1 MKTFN
6 KIKRFSLLLL
16 SMAVVI
22 ACEKDGD
29 KIYLSELEANELMA
43 TTSEIVLSEDNANQ
57 QVLSLAWSAQALT
70 ISNPEMQ
77 APDILTTTLQI
88 STQNDFASNVVE
100 SVESSLSKAYT
111 GFELNTVAKNLKL
124 DPDVAAPLYFR
135 LQSSVGN
142 NMEPV
147 YSNVLTITITSYE
160 IDMSV
165 GFILDGNK
173 ADMGITLYSPES
185 DGVYTGF
192 MGAAAWSHF
201 FLKEGDGTIWGNFPA
216 DGNIFVLSSVS
227 DSWNCWFPG
236 QSGCYYVTVDTK
248 KKEWSP
254 LFLKELTIS
263 GDIIGKMTSFDRPNV
278 KWTYVFTATSTNSLK
293 IQLSTTGEL
302 YNYTTGDAAS
312 VSTPFAFTQ
321 SGDKIAIAQQAG
333 DITVS
338 VPATGECTLVL
349 DLSDPKNWT
358 CTVESGSTAPVEIP
372 QYLYV
377 PGIDDGI
384 SGSWT
389 FDNFLNLYDEDGLE
403 YAGVINVNSLYGYSL
418 NIENGN
424 WDDKYV
430 FAGGDAYSGTLVFH
444 GNDNIPAPAP
454 GLYLLDVS
462 LKDLTYNLIGVGN
475 EIYISGLNNDWEI
488 DDFISISATQTP
500 GIYSGAI
507 TVNTASSF
515 GFQILLGKSWDHY
528 YGGSSGNLY
537 YKGSNITDDASLSIG
552 THQLTVDLINGKYEI
567 E

>member
-22 ACEKDGD
+22 ACENDGD
-29 KIYLSELEANELMA
+29 KIYLSELETNELMA
-43 TTSEIVLSEDNANQ
+43 TASEVALSQDNANQ
-57 QVLSLAWSAQALT
+57 QVLSLAWSTQALT
-70 ISNPEMQ
+70 VSNPEMQ
-77 APDILTTTLQI
+77 APDILATTLQI

-100 SVESSLSKAYT
+100 SVESNLSKSYT

-124 DPDVAAPLYFR
+124 DPDVPTPLYFR

-147 YSNVLTITITSYE
+147 YSNVLTITVTPYS

-165 GFILDGNK
+165 GFILDSNK
-173 ADMGITLYSPES
+173 ADTGITLYSPES
-185 DGVYTGF
+185 DSIYTGF
-192 MGAAAWSHF
+192 MGATAWYNF
-201 FLKEGDGTIWGNFPA
+201 YMKEGDGTIWGNFPVDNNA
-216 DGNIFVLSSVS
+216 FALASTS

-248 KKEWSP
+248 KKEWSSLLLP
-254 LFLKELTIS
+254 KLTVS
-263 GDIIGKMTSFDRPNV
+263 GDIAGEMTFDRPNV
-278 KWTYVFTATSTNSLK
+278 KWTYVFTAASTNSLK
-293 IQLSTTGEL
+293 IQLSTTGNL
-302 YNYTTGDAAS
+302 YNYTTSTDDAAAIA
-312 VSTPFAFTQ
+312 TPVAFTQ
-321 SGDKIAIAQQAG
+321 SGDKIALAQQAG
-333 DITVS
+333 EITVS

-349 DLSDPKNWT
+349 DLSDPKNWK

-389 FDNFLNLYDEDGLE
+389 FDNFLNLYDEDGLG
-403 YAGVINVNSLYGYSL
+403 YVGVINVNSLYGYSL

-424 WDDKYV
+424 WNDKYV
-430 FAGGDAYSGTLVFH
+430 FAGGDAYSGTLVFQ
-444 GNDNIPAPAP
+444 GSDNIPAPAP
-454 GLYLLDVS
+454 GVYLLDVS
-462 LKDLTYNLIGVGN
+462 LKDLTYNLTGVGN
-475 EIYISGLNNDWEI
+475 EIYVSGLNDVW
-488 DDFISISATQTP
+488 DFTTVLSATQTP
-500 GIYSGAI
+500 GIYSGTI
-507 TVNTASSF
+507 TVNAASSY
-515 GFQILLGKSWDHY
+515 GFQIHLDTSWAHY

-552 THQLTVDLINGKYEI
+552 THQLTVDLIHGKYEI